1 MNVNDVLQHL
11 RSAVVYDF
19 LRVAGDS
26 ALMKTLNQGAADVSG
41 FMGLQRLS
49 APCVSSR

>member
-26 ALMKTLNQGAADVSG
+26 ALMKTLNQGAPTRPG
-41 FMGLQRLS
+41 F
-49 APCVSSR
+49 ACVC